1 MKEIVIALIAL
12 FGTLAAAGI
21 GLLSTRRSYKLERE
35 KLALNTPAAARVV
48 PPGRAKRLRAAR
60 GRVDGLRKRI
70 IDDLGSFRILTI
82 SKPLKLEKI
91 YIQVRV
97 HEQEA
102 LRYERDDEL
111 NKAAKGD
118 PADLMRLTMARRQQ
132 RSGEVMSPEEA
143 LDKYRRVVVL
153 GDPGAGKTTMLRH
166 LALLAAREDLRIE
179 DSLPIFVELRHAAGT
194 AEPNIL
200 SYAAKLWH
208 DQYDFAN
215 AAEFLDAEL
224 AAGRGILL
232 LDGLDEVQSGPDA
245 ETAQQGHDRIVT
257 EIDRL
262 ASRYPEALIAVTCR
276 KASWRGQLARFRTL
290 DVLDFNF
297 EQIDEFIG
305 NWFDSDEQR
314 AEGLRA
320 ALAVNT
326 RILTLSANPLL
337 LSLIAIVYASEL
349 ELPERRAELYK
360 RTVSVL
366 LNEWDSRRGIKRFS
380 RFTSD
385 RKRDLLTEVAWYFHQ
400 RGLAYFA
407 KDELLEVIADFLP
420 SIGLRRDDAK
430 GILEEIVTQY
440 GLLREQAHDVY
451 GFLHLTLQEF
461 FAAEAI
467 AEAGPS
473 TLQEV
478 ATRRHDPWWEEVIL
492 LLAGRL
498 RDASPLLL
506 AILGRGATET
516 LPPVGQPLAA
526 DDDLLHGDVF
536 ASGHCLIGNPR
547 VRLAGLRERI
557 IVELRELY
565 VSSPYQTVY
574 REAANLLVEIGGD
587 AMLGELTLLMTDASL
602 DSERRITLLQAVTS
616 SSFADVKVLSD
627 LLPQLDEGDDEL
639 VTTVV
644 DHLAGQ
650 DSANAVPILLARLR
664 KMTASIDSVGYGI
677 RAIADALRKA
687 GDTAAIP
694 ELREALDAALADE
707 YYNAASA
714 PLFEAL
720 VALGDVRLD
729 EVVPLL
735 REESKLLDSTIVDAI
750 AELNEQGS
758 VSLLVAAMLD
768 PRTRSDIVDNIAHHL
783 REKPGGLPVEVM
795 IEAAR
800 DERFD
805 WPVRWH
811 VLTVLRN
818 SRETS
823 ERQIRELHVD
833 LKVDWRVRLAAT
845 ALLACW
851 GDREAFDRLRRS
863 MNDEA
868 VLLDFRVSRS
878 RFGYLRYAGDPDWL
892 IDQAFAEFAEESEVL
907 LEMDEQLSAEFARK
921 ATGDGDDSPLE
932 VSASARKLIDRASPR
947 GSEGISR
954 QLLALLETTPLDGE
968 WPVLSMIW
976 DLSRVMPSSLALETL
991 RRLSP
996 LGFPDAAGEDLA
1008 SLAARIAS
1016 VIEPDSIEL
1025 ARELFAIYLAPP
1037 RGWQGVDLFDALAIT
1052 SERTQI
1058 RFFADG
1064 RVELPEAAHTEQ

>member
-21 GLLSTRRSYKLERE
+21 GLLPARRSYKLERA
-35 KLALNTPAAARVV
+35 KLARSTPAAARVA

-60 GRVDGLRKRI
+60 GRVDGMRKRI
-70 IDDLGSFRILTI
+70 VDDLGSFRILTI

-97 HEQEA
+97 HEQGP

-118 PADLMRLTMARRQQ
+118 PAHLMHLTMGRRQQ

-143 LDKYRRVVVL
+143 LGKYRRVVLL

-166 LALLAAREDLRIE
+166 LALLAAREDLGVE
-179 DSLPIFVELRHAAGT
+179 DSLPIFVELRHAAGA
-194 AEPNIL
+194 AEPDIL
-200 SYAAKLWH
+200 SYAAKLWYE
-208 DQYDFAN
+208 QYGFAD

-224 AAGRGILL
+224 AAGRAILL

-245 ETAQQGHDRIVT
+245 ETAQQGHDRIVA

-262 ASRYPEALIAVTCR
+262 ANRYPEALIAVTCR

-290 DVLDFNF
+290 DVLDFDAD
-297 EQIDEFIG
+297 QIDEFIG
-305 NWFDSDEQR
+305 NWFEDDEKR
-314 AEGLRA
+314 AKGLRE

-366 LNEWDSRRGIKRFS
+366 LNEWDSHRGIKRFS

-385 RKRDLLTEVAWYFHQ
+385 RKRDLLTEIAWCFHQ

-420 SIGLRRDDAK
+420 SIDLRRDDAE

-461 FAAEAI
+461 FAAEAV
-467 AEAGPS
+467 AEAWPS
-473 TLQEV
+473 TLPEV
-478 ATRRHDPWWEEVIL
+478 AARRHDPWWEEVIL
-492 LLAGRL
+492 LLVGRL

-506 AILGRGATET
+506 AILGRGAAET
-516 LPPVGQPLAA
+516 LPPAGQPLAA
-526 DDDLLHGDVF
+526 DDDVLHSDLF
-536 ASGHCLIGNPR
+536 ASGRCLIGTPR

-557 IVELRELY
+557 IAELREMY
-565 VSSPYQTVY
+565 ISSPHQMLYDK
-574 REAANLLVEIGGD
+574 AASLLAEIGGD
-587 AMLGELTLLMTDASL
+587 TMLGELALLVTDTSL
-602 DSERRITLLQAVTS
+602 GQERRATLLQKMTS
-616 SSFADVKVLSD
+616 SSFGVKVLSE
-627 LLPQLDEGDDEL
+627 LLPQLDEGDGEL
-639 VTTVV
+639 VSAVAEQ
-644 DHLAGQ
+644 LAGQ
-650 DSANAVPILLARLR
+650 DGANAVPFLLARLR
-664 KMTASIDSVGYGI
+664 KVATSIDSAGNE
-677 RAIADALRKA
+677 ASALADALRKA
-687 GDTAAIP
+687 GNTAAVP
-694 ELREALDAALADE
+694 VLREALDAALAAE
-707 YYNAASA
+707 FYNVAPS

-720 VALGDVRLD
+720 VALGDVHLD

-750 AELNEQGS
+750 AELNQQGS
-758 VSLLVAAMLD
+758 ASLLVAAMLD
-768 PRTRSDIVDNIAHHL
+768 PRTRPDIIDDIARHL
-783 REKPGGLPVEVM
+783 RERPKDLPVEVM

-800 DERFD
+800 DERFA
-805 WPVRWH
+805 WPLRWL
-811 VLTVLRN
+811 VLTALRN
-818 SRETS
+818 ARETS
-823 ERQIRELHVD
+823 ERQIRELYLDLEVD
-833 LKVDWRVRLAAT
+833 ERIRVAAT

-851 GDREAFDRLRRS
+851 GDREAYDRLCRAK
-863 MNDEA
+863 NDEA
-868 VLLDFRVSRS
+868 AALNFQIPLS
-878 RFGYLRYAGDPDWL
+878 RFGYLQYAGDPDWL
-892 IDQAFAEFAEESEVL
+892 VDQAFTEFAEESEVP
-907 LEMDEQLSAEFARK
+907 LETEEQLSAEFARK
-921 ATGDGDDSPLE
+921 AKENGSHSPLE
-932 VSASARKLIDRASPR
+932 VSASARELIDRMAPR
-947 GSEGISR
+947 GSEIISR
-954 QLLALLETTPLDGE
+954 HLLALLETTPLEGE
-968 WPVLSMIW
+968 WPVLSAVW
-976 DLSRVMPSSLALETL
+976 DLSRVLPDSLALETL

-996 LGFPDAAGEDLA
+996 LEFPVAAGEDLA
-1008 SLAARIAS
+1008 SLAVRIAS
-1016 VIEPDSIEL
+1016 AVEPDGVEL
-1025 ARELFAIYLAPP
+1025 ARELCAIHHAPP
-1037 RGWQGVDLFDALAIT
+1037 RGWQGVDLFEALAIA
-1052 SERTQI
+1052 SERTRI

-1064 RVELPEAAHTEQ
+1064 RVALPETAP